1 MIRDTAVGLRFG
13 RSWLSGRAD
22 AAVEEMEL
30 DRGDRA
36 VPATLYLPSRHPR
49 PLGGWIAFHGA
60 TIPGRHHPQLT
71 RFARAVAHAGAAVLV
86 PEVPEWAALRLAPA
100 LTVPTI
106 RAALPALG
114 ARIGEGRIGLMGF
127 SFGGPQVITAAADP
141 AVRDRLVGVAAFGG
155 YCALA
160 PTVRFLFLGE
170 HEWVGERYRSAVDP
184 YGRWILAANYLDRTP
199 GFAEAADV
207 AAALRALAAEAGTR
221 RVPSW
226 DARYDDLKRELA
238 ARVAP
243 ARRTLFEELAAGG
256 ATPDRALAERL
267 IEGMVGSIPQVDPL
281 MDPAERLRAVRL
293 PVRLMHGRGDTLIP
307 FTETLRMER
316 ALAGHTSVRATVSR
330 LFAHAQEDDFRG
342 AFARTREAAAFVRA
356 VGEVLRLGAR
366 G

>member
-22 AAVEEMEL
+22 AAVEEIEL

-36 VPATLYLPSRHPR
+36 VPATLYLPTRHAR

-71 RFARAVAHAGAAVLV
+71 RFARASAHAGAAVLV
-86 PEVPEWAALRLAPA
+86 PEVPEWAALQLAPA

-106 RAALPALG
+106 HAALPALR
-114 ARIGEGRIGLMGF
+114 ARLGERRIGLMGF
-127 SFGGPQVITAAADP
+127 SFGGPQVITASADP
-141 AVRDRLVGVAAFGG
+141 AVHDRLVGVAAFGG

-170 HEWVGERYRSAVDP
+170 HEWAGERHWSPVDP
-184 YGRWILAANYLDRTP
+184 YGRWIVAANYLARTP
-199 GFAEAADV
+199 GFEDAGDV

-226 DARYDDLKRELA
+226 DARYDGLKRELV

-243 ARRTLFEELAAGG
+243 ERRALFEELAAAG

-267 IEGMVGSIPQVDPL
+267 IEGMVGSMRHVDPL
-281 MDPAERLRAVRL
+281 SDPAERLRAVRL
-293 PVRLMHGRGDTLIP
+293 PVRLLHGRGDTLIP

-316 ALAGHTSVRATVSR
+316 TLAGQTSVRATVSR
-330 LFAHAQEDDFRG
+330 LFAHTKEDDYRG
-342 AFARTREAAAFVRA
+342 AFGRAWEAGAFVRA
-356 VGEVLRLGAR
+356 VGEVLRLG